1 MPEQENAEEELRLKP
16 EVKARSPKR
25 RYDMHLEE
33 GSVPEAYTKY
43 ISGKIAFLVI
53 GLGVLGV
60 LVVFSV
66 SAGSMRIPAMDVL
79 GTLMFRHL
87 SDRLDAVVFNIRL
100 PQVLTAVI
108 AGAGLSVA
116 GAVMQ
121 AVLGNPLASP
131 YTLGI
136 SQAAAFGAAFSVM
149 IMGSGVMLS
158 SAADAVKVVQPGI
171 TAIAAFIASVAAT
184 GTVILVAHVK
194 KGAPE
199 VMVLA
204 GVALGSLFTAGTMF
218 LQYFADDVQL
228 AAMVFWTFGDVARTD
243 WKELG
248 VMTTATGVT
257 ILFFIFNAWNF
268 NAVDAGDETALSL
281 GVHVRRVRF
290 SGMFIAS
297 LVTAVII
304 SFVGI
309 IGFVG
314 LVCPHMVRR
323 IIGDDYRF
331 LIPGSCIM
339 GGILLLAADTAA
351 RLAMAPKVLPVA
363 VLTSFV
369 GAPMFLYLIIKGY
382 RK

>member
-1 MPEQENAEEELRLKP
+1 LLRH
-16 EVKARSPKR
+16 V
-25 RYDMHLEE
+25 
-33 GSVPEAYTKY
+33 
-43 ISGKIAFLVI
+43 
-53 GLGVLGV
+53 
-60 LVVFSV
+60 
-66 SAGSMRIPAMDVL
+66 
-79 GTLMFRHL
+79 
-87 SDRLDAVVFNIRL
+87 SDRLDVIVFSIRL
-100 PQVLTAVI
+100 PQVLSAVI
-108 AGAGLSVA
+108 AGAGLSIA
-116 GAVMQ
+116 GVVMQ

-149 IMGSGVMLS
+149 VMGSGVMLS
-158 SAADAVKVVQPGI
+158 SAADAVNVVQPGI
-171 TAIAAFIASVAAT
+171 TASAAFIASMAAT
-184 GTVILVAHVK
+184 GMIILVAHLK
-194 KGAPE
+194 RGAPE

-228 AAMVFWTFGDVARTD
+228 AAMVFWTFGDVARAD
-243 WKELG
+243 WNELG
-248 VMTTATGVT
+248 VMAVVTGAAV
-257 ILFFIFNAWNF
+257 LFFVFNAWNF

-290 SGMFIAS
+290 SGMFTAS

-369 GAPMFLYLIIKGY
+369 GAPVFLYLIIKGY

>member
-1 MPEQENAEEELRLKP
+1 MRDGPKGRFQARGEN
-16 EVKARSPKR
+16 
-25 RYDMHLEE
+25 MHLED
-33 GSVPEAYTKY
+33 GSVPVGYVKY
-43 ISGKIAFLVI
+43 INGKIAFLLAGLALLCVLIVI
-53 GLGVLGV
+53 SI
-60 LVVFSV
+60 SV
-66 SAGSMRIPAMDVL
+66 GSVRIPAVDVL
-79 GTLMFRHL
+79 KTLMFRHV
-87 SDRLDAVVFNIRL
+87 SERLDLVVFNIRL
-100 PQVLTAVI
+100 PQVMAAVI

-121 AVLGNPLASP
+121 SVLGNPLGSP

-149 IMGSGVMLS
+149 VMGSGVMLS
-158 SAADAVKVVQPGI
+158 STADAINVAQPGI
-171 TAIAAFIASVAAT
+171 TATIAFVASIVAT
-184 GTVILVAHVK
+184 GVIILVAHLK
-194 KGAPE
+194 RGAPE

-228 AAMVFWTFGDVARTD
+228 AAMIFWTFGDVARAD
-243 WKELG
+243 WRELG
-248 VMTTATGVT
+248 VMTTVTGVAA
-257 ILFFIFNAWNF
+257 LFFMFNAWNY

-290 SGMFIAS
+290 SGMFMAS
-297 LVTAVII
+297 LLTSVII

-323 IIGDDYRF
+323 VIGDDNRF

-339 GGILLLAADTAA
+339 GGILLLAADTTA
-351 RLAMAPKVLPVA
+351 RIAMAPRVLPVA

-369 GAPMFLYLIIKGY
+369 GAPVFLYLIIKGN

>member
-1 MPEQENAEEELRLKP
+1 
-16 EVKARSPKR
+16 
-25 RYDMHLEE
+25 MHLDHGEIPT
-33 GSVPEAYTKY
+33 VYKKY
-43 ISGKIAFLVI
+43 INQKILLLIISTAGLVFLGI
-53 GLGVLGV
+53 AAL
-60 LVVFSV
+60 
-66 SAGSMRIPAMDVL
+66 SAGSVSIPLSGVIKALL
-79 GTLMFRHL
+79 GQKTPTRW
-87 SDRLDAVVFNIRL
+87 SIIIWNIRL
-100 PQVLTAVI
+100 PQILASI
-108 AGAGLSVA
+108 ISGAGLAGAGV
-116 GAVMQ
+116 VMQ
-121 AVLGNPLASP
+121 AILRNPLGSP
-131 YTLGI
+131 FTLGI

-149 IMGSGVMLS
+149 IFRTGATQSSVSNAVMIGNQY
-158 SAADAVKVVQPGI
+158 VTTV
-171 TAIAAFIASVAAT
+171 TAFVFCIAASL
-184 GTVILVAHVK
+184 VILLISRLK
-194 KGAPE
+194 RGSPE

-228 AAMVFWTFGDVARTD
+228 AAMVFWTFGDVARAD
-243 WKELG
+243 WNELG
-248 VMTTATGVT
+248 VMTVVTGAAV
-257 ILFFIFNAWNF
+257 LFFVFNAWNF

-290 SGMFIAS
+290 SGMFMGS

-323 IIGDDYRF
+323 IIGDDNRF
-331 LIPGSCIM
+331 LLPGSCIM
-339 GGILLLAADTAA
+339 GGALLLAADTAA

-369 GAPMFLYLIIKGY
+369 GAPVFLYLIIKGY

>member
-1 MPEQENAEEELRLKP
+1 
-16 EVKARSPKR
+16 
-25 RYDMHLEE
+25 MHLED
-33 GSVPEAYTKY
+33 GSVPVAYTKY
-43 ISGKIAFLVI
+43 IGGKLAFI
-53 GLGVLGV
+53 MAGLILLGM
-60 LVVFSV
+60 LVVISV
-66 SAGSMRIPAMDVL
+66 SVGSVRISPADVL
-79 GTLMFRHL
+79 KTLMFQHV
-87 SDRLDAVVFNIRL
+87 SERLDVMIFNIRL
-100 PQVLTAVI
+100 PQVLTAII

-149 IMGSGVMLS
+149 VMGSGIMLS
-158 SAADAVKVVQPGI
+158 SAADAVNVMQPGM
-171 TAIAAFIASVAAT
+171 TAMAAFIASMVAT
-184 GTVILVAHVK
+184 GMIILVAHLK
-194 KGAPE
+194 RGAPE

-228 AAMVFWTFGDVARTD
+228 AAMVFWTFGDVARAD
-243 WKELG
+243 WNELG
-248 VMTTATGVT
+248 VMTVVTGAAV
-257 ILFFIFNAWNF
+257 LFFVFNVWNF

-290 SGMFIAS
+290 SGMFMGS

-323 IIGDDYRF
+323 IIGDDNRF
-331 LIPGSCIM
+331 LLPGSCIM
-339 GGILLLAADTAA
+339 GGALLLAADTAA

-369 GAPMFLYLIIKGY
+369 GAPVFLYLIVKGY

>member
-1 MPEQENAEEELRLKP
+1 
-16 EVKARSPKR
+16 
-25 RYDMHLEE
+25 MHLED
-33 GSVPEAYTKY
+33 GSIPVAYTRY
-43 ISGKIAFLVI
+43 ISGKIAFLVTS
-53 GLGVLGV
+53 LAVLCV
-60 LVVFSV
+60 LVVISV
-66 SAGSMRIPAMDVL
+66 SVGSLRIPAADVL
-79 GTLMFRHL
+79 RTLLFRHV
-87 SDRLDAVVFNIRL
+87 SDRLDVVVFSIRL
-100 PQVLTAVI
+100 PQVLSAVI
-108 AGAGLSVA
+108 AGAGLSIA
-116 GAVMQ
+116 GVVMQ

-149 IMGSGVMLS
+149 VMGSGVMLS
-158 SAADAVKVVQPGI
+158 SAADAVNVVQPGI
-171 TAIAAFIASVAAT
+171 TASAAFIASMAAT
-184 GTVILVAHVK
+184 GMIILVAHLK
-194 KGAPE
+194 RGAPE

-228 AAMVFWTFGDVARTD
+228 AAMVFWTFGDVARAD
-243 WKELG
+243 WNELG
-248 VMTTATGVT
+248 VMAVVTGAAV
-257 ILFFIFNAWNF
+257 LFFVFNAWNF

-290 SGMFIAS
+290 SGMFTAS

-369 GAPMFLYLIIKGY
+369 GAPVFLYLIIKGY